1 MVVILVI
8 LEVDYGGDFVV
19 LKVVD
24 GGDFG
29 DFGDFGVVDKNVED
43 ATQNWFSLRQT
54 SAAQNMQTFQSENF
68 QLANLCANLPID
80 MQIKPLTELNLTTYL
95 FSF

>member
-1 MVVILVI
+1 MVVILV
-8 LEVDYGGDFVV
+8 F
-19 LKVVD
+19 
-24 GGDFG
+24 F
-29 DFGDFGVVDKNVED
+29 DKDVED

-95 FSF
+95 FSFFNINRTHKFV